1 MSSSIRK
8 WKYVLTC
15 VAVAA
20 LTSGCATT
28 ASPPAPAPSAAS
40 PATGKAKQR
49 LLTRAEQLEEA
60 RAVRT
65 STGPLPAPAGGPP
78 PVSFDIGESCLMYRY
93 SEESH
98 CPSDVQLAD
107 CQAATSNGD
116 CGLKLPFVL
125 TNTWC
130 AQVQTG
136 ELQKWHVFCQGYVPS
151 GPLPQPQCPDGHVL
165 GVWGQECDGSCTMH
179 CADHCIGGYCTGGAY
194 NLCYLE
200 YQPECDCGV
209 VTCPCTG
216 PDCDASS
223 KGGR

>member
-1 MSSSIRK
+1 MNSLRSVWRK
-8 WKYVLTC
+8 CFLTC
-15 VAVAA
+15 AA
-20 LTSGCATT
+20 LAVLISGCATT
-28 ASPPAPAPSAAS
+28 AAPPVAVPAAGAPS
-40 PATGKAKQR
+40 TGKVTQHR
-49 LLTRAEQLEEA
+49 LTREEQLEQA
-60 RAVRT
+60 RVVRT

-78 PVSFDIGESCLMYRY
+78 PVSFDIGEDCLEYRY

-98 CPSDVQLAD
+98 CPSDVQLSD
-107 CQAATSNGD
+107 CQAATSEGD
-116 CGLKLPFVL
+116 CGLQLPFVL

-130 AQVQTG
+130 QEVETD

-165 GVWGQECDGSCTMH
+165 GVWGQDCIGSCTDH

-209 VTCPCTG
+209 ANCPCTG
-216 PDCDASS
+216 PDCDGSQP
-223 KGGR
+223 